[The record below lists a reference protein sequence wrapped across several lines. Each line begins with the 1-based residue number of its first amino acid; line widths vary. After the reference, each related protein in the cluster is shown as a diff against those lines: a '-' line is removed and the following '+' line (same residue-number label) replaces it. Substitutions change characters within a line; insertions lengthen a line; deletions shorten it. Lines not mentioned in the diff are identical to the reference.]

1 MIELINNGGYTLSGI
16 DEFPVYLP
24 DYALASYN
32 EHNIFINAEFFQGS
46 FLESTDRVPFHN
58 GSDARYVPELPL
70 NQVIGIPSL
79 KGKIF
84 GEQE

>member
-32 EHNIFINAEFFQGS
+32 EHNIFIKAEFFQGS
-46 FLESTDRVPFHN
+46 FRETADRVPFHN
-58 GSDARYVPELPL
+58 GRDARHVPELPL
-70 NQVIGIPSL
+70 NRVIGIPSL
-79 KGKIF
+79 EGKIF
-84 GEQE
+84 EED